1 MKHDSIGYIFVGLS
15 VLFLI
20 GMLYGHK
27 RREHFGKE
35 SSVWDTLRVSVE
47 NEVGKFMTYD
57 IGQFRK
63 DVANQNDFFAS
74 EESDLSKYQ
83 VTLGLPMGAPTPA
96 EVKNTNS
103 LFDEKIRIMKEYETS
118 QGKITKDLSGL
129 HNKTNAALSVA
140 ILKTLAKQYMYSKIQ
155 DQENIST
162 KTVTQKVFGS

>member
-20 GMLYGHK
+20 AMLYGHN
-27 RREHFGKE
+27 RREHFGKQA
-35 SSVWDTLRVSVE
+35 SVWDSLRVSVE
-47 NEVGKFMTYD
+47 DEVGKFMTYD

-63 DVANQNDFFAS
+63 DVANQNDFFNND
-74 EESDLSKYQ
+74 ELSKYQ

-96 EVKNTNS
+96 EVKNTDH

-118 QGKITKDLSGL
+118 QAKITKDLTGV
-129 HNKTNAALSVA
+129 HNKTNAALAGA
-140 ILKTLAKQYMYSKIQ
+140 ILKTLAKQYMYAKIQ
-155 DQENIST
+155 DQENIAS

>member
-35 SSVWDTLRVSVE
+35 TSVWDTLRVSVE
-47 NEVGKFMTYD
+47 EEVGKFMTYD

-63 DVANQNDFFAS
+63 DVSNQNDFFNN
-74 EESDLSKYQ
+74 EELSKYQ
-83 VTLGLPMGAPTPA
+83 VTIGLPMGAPTPA
-96 EVKNTNS
+96 EVKNTDH
-103 LFDEKIRIMKEYETS
+103 LFDEKIRIMKEYEIS
-118 QGKITKDLSGL
+118 QSKITKDLSGL
-129 HNKTNAALSVA
+129 NNKTNAALAAA

-155 DQENIST
+155 DQEHT
-162 KTVTQKVFGS
+162 APKTVTQKVFGS

>member
-35 SSVWDTLRVSVE
+35 TSVWDTLRVSVE
-47 NEVGKFMTYD
+47 EEVGKFMTYD

-63 DVANQNDFFAS
+63 DVSNQNDFFNN
-74 EESDLSKYQ
+74 EELSKYQ
-83 VTLGLPMGAPTPA
+83 VTIGLPMGAPTPA
-96 EVKNTNS
+96 EVKNTNN
-103 LFDEKIRIMKEYETS
+103 LFDEKIRIMKEYENS
-118 QGKITKDLSGL
+118 QSKITKDLTGV
-129 HNKTNAALSVA
+129 HNKTNAALAVA

-155 DQENIST
+155 EQENIAS

>member
-1 MKHDSIGYIFVGLS
+1 MKHDSVGYIFVGLS

-35 SSVWDTLRVSVE
+35 TSVWDTLRVSVE
-47 NEVGKFMTYD
+47 EEVGKFMTYD

-63 DVANQNDFFAS
+63 DVSNQNDFFSS
-74 EESDLSKYQ
+74 EETDLSKYQ
-83 VTLGLPMGAPTPA
+83 LTLGLPMGAPTPA
-96 EVKNTNS
+96 EVKNTNN
-103 LFDEKIRIMKEYETS
+103 LFDEKIRIMKDYENS
-118 QGKITKDLSGL
+118 QSKITKDLSGRL
-129 HNKTNAALSVA
+129 NKTNAALAAA

-155 DQENIST
+155 DQEHIAS